1 MTLDTNGTLTTT
13 GPVRGNGGVFEGN
26 TRVYSPNNPP
36 PAAQSA
42 GNQLAGASY
51 SAIGQFA
58 MMTVA
63 VNIGERGPGFVTSGS
78 NLRWC
83 SAEGNNVSSSV
94 PPGNWRLMGYVVEGT
109 YARWNT
115 SLWQRVS

>member
-1 MTLDTNGTLTTT
+1 
-13 GPVRGNGGVFEGN
+13 
-26 TRVYSPNNPP
+26 
-36 PAAQSA
+36 
-42 GNQLAGASY
+42 
-51 SAIGQFA
+51 
-58 MMTVA
+58 MMTVV
-63 VNIGERGPGFVTSGS
+63 VNIGERGPGFVTAGS

-94 PPGNWRLMGYVVEGT
+94 PPGNWRLMGYVLEGT